1 MCKKSVIDPKFI
13 EKSIDMQIANMP
25 MPTEYK
31 DTKMIVMCND
41 CLEKSK
47 VPFHVIGGKCNK
59 CKSYNTTRI
68 DDDKE
73 NKVENF
79 PDPPEEEVVEPP
91 V

>member
-1 MCKKSVIDPKFI
+1 
-13 EKSIDMQIANMP
+13 

-47 VPFHVIGGKCNK
+47 VPFHVLGGKCRK

-73 NKVENF
+73 NKVEDF
-79 PDPPEEEVVEPP
+79 PDPPEEEIIEPP